1 MIIIDNKMI
10 ILEIEI
16 NNKSLMKV
24 NKKAS
29 RNENLYVFSH
39 EHHHGLVFSV
49 RLKKAS
55 NADTETLKKY
65 IGDFWDNALEDHFK
79 KEEDLFLQ
87 WISDKDLKDQFLAE
101 HESINALVNDI
112 LNSNNNLVEKVLD
125 LSEQLKLHVKFEEK
139 LLFPWLQN
147 NLSSDQLKS
156 IGDALK
162 HVEVKAHEFEPKFWE
177 I

>member
-1 MIIIDNKMI
+1 
-10 ILEIEI
+10 
-16 NNKSLMKV
+16 MKV

-39 EHHHGLVFSV
+39 EHHHGLVFAV

-55 NADTETLKKY
+55 NTDDETLKKY
-65 IGDFWDNALEDHFK
+65 ISHFWNNSLDAHFK

-101 HESINALVNDI
+101 HKSINSLVNDI
-112 LNSNNNLVEKVLD
+112 HTSNDQIVKKSLD
-125 LSEQLKLHVKFEEK
+125 LSEQLKQHVKFEEK
-139 LLFPWLQN
+139 LLFPWLQK
-147 NLSSDQLKS
+147 NLSLSQLNA
-156 IGDALK
+156 IGASLK
-162 HVEVKAHEFEPKFWE
+162 NVEVKAHEFEPKFWE

>member
-1 MIIIDNKMI
+1 
-10 ILEIEI
+10 
-16 NNKSLMKV
+16 MKI

-39 EHHHGLVFSV
+39 EHHHGLVFAV

-55 NADTETLKKY
+55 KTDDKTLKKY
-65 IGDFWDNALEDHFK
+65 ISHFWNNALDDHFK
-79 KEEDLFLQ
+79 KEEDLFLE
-87 WISDKDLKDQFLAE
+87 WIADKELKDQFLAE
-101 HESINALVNDI
+101 HKSINTLVNDI
-112 LNSNNNLVEKVLD
+112 QTSNNKLVEKALD

-156 IGDALK
+156 IGEALK

-177 I
+177 